1 MNTSPEKTGC
11 TLCPRACG
19 VRRDEHP
26 AGFCGM
32 GCQPVVS
39 RAAPHFWEE
48 PCISGQKG
56 SGAVF
61 FAGCNL
67 RCVFCQN
74 YAISAQRQ
82 GQAVS
87 VAHLRQIF
95 ARLAQQGVHNINL
108 VTGAHFVP
116 VLLEAL
122 EPPLPLPVVWNSSGY
137 ESVETLRRLEGK
149 VQIYLPDMKY
159 GQRDLAKQL
168 SAAEDYPAVAQAA
181 ILEMFR
187 QVGPYQLDEEGMM
200 TRGVIIRHLVL
211 PGYLDNTFDVLD
223 WIAETFRP
231 GDVMVSLLGQYT
243 PNGHGGPT
251 RRLTAQEYQRAVDYM
266 EALGILEG
274 FTQDLDSAE
283 ECYTPAFDGTGV

>member
-1 MNTSPEKTGC
+1 
-11 TLCPRACG
+11 
-19 VRRDEHP
+19 
-26 AGFCGM
+26 
-32 GCQPVVS
+32 
-39 RAAPHFWEE
+39 
-48 PCISGQKG
+48 
-56 SGAVF
+56 
-61 FAGCNL
+61 
-67 RCVFCQN
+67 
-74 YAISAQRQ
+74 
-82 GQAVS
+82 